1 MDTLTHTLFA
11 LTLGRTSLGRAGRGT
26 TTALVLAS
34 NAPDIDIVAL
44 AGGTWSYL
52 KWHRGPTHGLLGVL
66 GLGLLVAALVWA
78 GQRAWDRRHPPP
90 PATTPASF
98 AMLTA
103 IAILAVALHVLMDL
117 PTSYGTRLL
126 SPWDWRWFSLDWM
139 PIIDI
144 YLWIALGAGLLLGR
158 NTVAARRRNAT
169 LVLVFMAANYGV
181 RAASHTQAIDA
192 ATSLFGPLMPQP
204 CAGAAPPARFLSVW
218 PPRPSVEPAPARS
231 SSGGPARC
239 MADLAAMPNFTSPF
253 RWRLVAQTSDAYELH
268 DIDLL
273 DRRFTD
279 ASGDRSAFFR
289 LSIRYPNLW
298 TPPVLRAAG
307 TELGRVYL
315 GFSRFP
321 AARSVVEPDGFATVR
336 WSDMRF
342 VGGLIGLD
350 QTARQTD
357 AFTATIRMAP
367 DGAILRQTLGP

>member
-1 MDTLTHTLFA
+1 
-11 LTLGRTSLGRAGRGT
+11 
-26 TTALVLAS
+26 
-34 NAPDIDIVAL
+34 
-44 AGGTWSYL
+44 
-52 KWHRGPTHGLLGVL
+52 
-66 GLGLLVAALVWA
+66 
-78 GQRAWDRRHPPP
+78 
-90 PATTPASF
+90 
-98 AMLTA
+98 
-103 IAILAVALHVLMDL
+103 
-117 PTSYGTRLL
+117 
-126 SPWDWRWFSLDWM
+126 
-139 PIIDI
+139 
-144 YLWIALGAGLLLGR
+144 
-158 NTVAARRRNAT
+158 
-169 LVLVFMAANYGV
+169 
-181 RAASHTQAIDA
+181 
-192 ATSLFGPLMPQP
+192 
-204 CAGAAPPARFLSVW
+204 
-218 PPRPSVEPAPARS
+218 
-231 SSGGPARC
+231 
-239 MADLAAMPNFTSPF
+239 MPNFTSPF

-367 DGAILRQTLGP
+367 DGTVLRQTLGP